1 MEMTQEE
8 AEQILQ
14 ALAQMEQAQQMEQ
27 QQKHR
32 ANARAKG
39 KYW

>member
-1 MEMTQEE
+1 MEMTREE

-14 ALAQMEQAQQMEQ
+14 ALAQMEQALQMEQ
-27 QQKHR
+27 QQKQK
-32 ANARAKG
+32 AKARAKG